1 MIDIVK
7 RYTCD
12 ACNKSVC
19 VDDDENENIPAW
31 TVNTEVGDLCP
42 TCYSAWESWKSS
54 FIERMR
60 KENGGS
66 LVYVDK
72 A

>member
-1 MIDIVK
+1 MIDVVK

-12 ACNKSVC
+12 ACGKSTC
-19 VDDDENENIPAW
+19 AADNENVPSW

-54 FIERMR
+54 FVERMR
-60 KENGGS
+60 KENGGN
-66 LVYVDK
+66 LVNVDK